1 MTTTHRGLAVE
12 KQLRFEDA
20 GVPYVRG
27 STTSRAAA
35 RSMQDGGAAAS
46 LEADALWLFAVSGE
60 LGLTDLELDAA
71 GRDAG
76 LRFSTLRP
84 RRVALFR
91 KGHLEDSAKRRR
103 THAGRE
109 ATVWRITAAGLAA
122 ARQGAQG

>member
-27 STTSRAAA
+27 STTSRNAA
-35 RSMQDGGAAAS
+35 RALRDSGAAENLQA
-46 LEADALWLFAVSGE
+46 ETLWLFKVYGDI
-60 LGLTDLELDAA
+60 GLTDLELDAA

-91 KGHLEDSAKRRR
+91 KGQIQDSGRRRR

-109 ATVWRITAAGLAA
+109 ATVWRITAEGLAA
-122 ARQGAQG
+122 VRQGGQG